1 MTMLEIDSLSKK
13 ALFTLISLLR
23 FFLIAAA
30 LTIITTEILETYREK
45 DLLHLSMFSI
55 CFLLSNFQINLSRH
69 TAIMK
74 SEERISRLFV
84 LALFALAAAFLELVD
99 LGIDQITDN
108 LKDNLVLMNAYQVVC
123 IFETACG
130 IIAILL
136 IAYSIERMLVTLRS
150 TAYDYRKISL

>member
-1 MTMLEIDSLSKK
+1 MTVNAIDSFSKR

-23 FFLIAAA
+23 LFLIAAA
-30 LTIITTEILETYREK
+30 LTIITTEILEIYQEK

-55 CFLLSNFQINLSRH
+55 FFLLSNFQVNLSRH
-69 TAIMK
+69 TAVMK

-84 LALFALAAAFLELVD
+84 LALFTLSAAFLELVD
-99 LGIDQITDN
+99 LGFDQITDN
-108 LKDNLVLMNAYQVVC
+108 LQYSTVLMSGYQIVC

-130 IIAILL
+130 VMAVLL
-136 IAYSIERMLVTLRS
+136 IAYSIDRMLVTLRS

>member
-1 MTMLEIDSLSKK
+1 MTVNAIDSFSKR

-23 FFLIAAA
+23 LFLIAAA
-30 LTIITTEILETYREK
+30 LTIITTEILEIYQEK

-55 CFLLSNFQINLSRH
+55 FFLLSNFQVNLSRH
-69 TAIMK
+69 TAVMK

-84 LALFALAAAFLELVD
+84 LALFTLSAAFLELVD
-99 LGIDQITDN
+99 LGFYQITDN
-108 LKDNLVLMNAYQVVC
+108 LKYSTALMSGYQIVC

-130 IIAILL
+130 VMAVLL
-136 IAYSIERMLVTLRS
+136 IAYSIDRMLVTLRS

>member
-1 MTMLEIDSLSKK
+1 MTVNAIDSFSKR

-23 FFLIAAA
+23 LFLIAAA
-30 LTIITTEILETYREK
+30 LTIITTEILEIYQEK

-55 CFLLSNFQINLSRH
+55 FFLLSNFQVNLSRH
-69 TAIMK
+69 TAVMK

-84 LALFALAAAFLELVD
+84 LALFTLSAAFLELVD
-99 LGIDQITDN
+99 LGFDQITDN
-108 LKDNLVLMNAYQVVC
+108 LRYSTALMSGYQIVC

-130 IIAILL
+130 VMAVLL
-136 IAYSIERMLVTLRS
+136 IAYSIDRMLVTLRS

>member
-1 MTMLEIDSLSKK
+1 MTVNAIDSFSKR

-23 FFLIAAA
+23 LFLIAAA
-30 LTIITTEILETYREK
+30 LTIITTEILEIYQEK

-55 CFLLSNFQINLSRH
+55 FFLLSNFQVNLSRH
-69 TAIMK
+69 TAVMK

-84 LALFALAAAFLELVD
+84 LALFTLSAAFLELVD
-99 LGIDQITDN
+99 LGFDQITDN
-108 LKDNLVLMNAYQVVC
+108 LKYSTALMSGYQIVC

-130 IIAILL
+130 VMAVLL
-136 IAYSIERMLVTLRS
+136 IAYSIDRMLVTLRS

>member
-1 MTMLEIDSLSKK
+1 MTVNAIDSFSKR

-23 FFLIAAA
+23 LFLIAAA
-30 LTIITTEILETYREK
+30 LTIITTEILEIYQEK

-55 CFLLSNFQINLSRH
+55 FFLLSNFQVNLSRH
-69 TAIMK
+69 TAVMK

-84 LALFALAAAFLELVD
+84 LALFTLSAAFLELVD
-99 LGIDQITDN
+99 LGFDQITDN
-108 LKDNLVLMNAYQVVC
+108 LKHSSALMSGYQIVC

-130 IIAILL
+130 VMAVLL
-136 IAYSIERMLVTLRS
+136 IAYSIDRMLVTLRS

>member
-1 MTMLEIDSLSKK
+1 MTVNAIDSFSKR

-23 FFLIAAA
+23 LFLIAAA
-30 LTIITTEILETYREK
+30 LTIITTEILEIYQDK

-55 CFLLSNFQINLSRH
+55 FFLLSNFQVNLSRH
-69 TAIMK
+69 TAVMK

-84 LALFALAAAFLELVD
+84 LALFTLSAAFLELVD
-99 LGIDQITDN
+99 LGFDQITDN
-108 LKDNLVLMNAYQVVC
+108 LKYSTALMSGYQIVC

-130 IIAILL
+130 VMAVLL
-136 IAYSIERMLVTLRS
+136 IAYSIDRMLVTLRS

>member
-1 MTMLEIDSLSKK
+1 MTVNAIDSFSKR

-23 FFLIAAA
+23 LFLIAAA
-30 LTIITTEILETYREK
+30 LTIITTEILEIYQEK

-55 CFLLSNFQINLSRH
+55 FFLLSNFQVNLSRH
-69 TAIMK
+69 TAVMK

-84 LALFALAAAFLELVD
+84 LALFTLSAAFLELVD
-99 LGIDQITDN
+99 LGFDQITDN
-108 LKDNLVLMNAYQVVC
+108 LIYSTALMSGYQIVC

-130 IIAILL
+130 VMAVLL
-136 IAYSIERMLVTLRS
+136 IAYSIDRMLVTLRS

>member
-1 MTMLEIDSLSKK
+1 MTVNAIDSFSKR

-23 FFLIAAA
+23 LFLIAAA
-30 LTIITTEILETYREK
+30 LTIITTEILEIYQEK

-55 CFLLSNFQINLSRH
+55 FFLLSNFQVNLSRH
-69 TAIMK
+69 TAVMK

-84 LALFALAAAFLELVD
+84 LALFTLSAAFLELVD
-99 LGIDQITDN
+99 LGFDQITDN
-108 LKDNLVLMNAYQVVC
+108 LKYSTVLMSGYQIVC

-130 IIAILL
+130 VMAVLL
-136 IAYSIERMLVTLRS
+136 IAYSIDRMLVTLRS